1 MLAFPLLSDSLFC
14 ALHFMPHRISGQIVC
29 LSHGLAASAI
39 SVTSFAI
46 ASQGKMADTMGF
58 SAE

>member
-1 MLAFPLLSDSLFC
+1 
-14 ALHFMPHRISGQIVC
+14 MPHRISGQIVC